1 MKAHYVLGI
10 DFGTSNLRAH
20 RAVLRDDGQLEV
32 PPQAAALHGAVHDAL
47 PTVLEL
53 DAAGQNVVA
62 YGQPALNNLLA
73 SGEGA
78 RFVQEFK
85 PCIGQA
91 PEDVAEQGVP
101 QVRHDVRVCGR
112 CQTACSPDSLFC
124 RKCGARLP
132 EETAASALFRY
143 SQDEAFL
150 WTQRMIERVVRDMTV
165 RVYGE
170 PLTMVNEWK
179 IIAGVPVHW
188 KDTTRAKFS
197 SLLSGCFENENVEL
211 VTEPEAA
218 LRFHL
223 WSKTVSEM
231 PPEQVV
237 LVVDFGAGTTDIVLA
252 RLSEDGRS
260 LVEARSYGERY
271 GGGDF
276 DVKVAT
282 YIADCLKIPLKEEL
296 PLALKQRGKELKE
309 QFSHA
314 MSAGQQQS
322 MMSVAVLIDGEFYG
336 GIVRLDRATFE
347 SEAVAG
353 GLVNE
358 FEGLLSRAM
367 ARFGTEPQYV
377 GAVIVTGGG
386 AWWYFVES
394 ALRQFFPNR
403 PVLIGAEPDKA
414 ISKGLT
420 LTAMSVPRRGRNVT
434 VSLELTWEES
444 LLGCTKTVQV
454 EGREEMIQIQAGVV
468 DGQEIVLKGK
478 GHPGEYGGAAG
489 DIIIQIKIILPS
501 PQRGD
506 DVAATLEL
514 TWEEAQQGC
523 TKTITTESSQ
533 DIVEVPAGVKDG
545 QTLRCKGQGKP
556 GQFGGDTGDLLV
568 LLKVAEPTDGAW
580 SRDHAPSHGRGAV
593 FTLWRT
599 LTGHTQTVKAVAFS
613 PDGKTLASGS
623 ATKKGKADVDEV
635 TLWDVQSGMWQMT
648 LEGHGGAFIMIWAEQ
663 SGLVNGLAFS
673 PDGKTLAT
681 ASEDWSVKLWDVT
694 TGKLKRRLKHGKP
707 VRAVAFSPDGK
718 MVASATGQEIAVK
731 LWDAQTGA
739 LKQVLSAR
747 LAMANVECVTFSPDG
762 ETLASGGAGASL
774 ILWNADTGTQVIIP
788 LTGYNGKV
796 EEIAYS
802 VVSVAFSPDGKV
814 LASGC
819 TTKEGGLIVAWDVQA
834 ESVLWKTPIGTAP
847 SSVAFSPDGTMVAS
861 GGSRKEGE
869 HDLGEVRIWDAR
881 TGTLRT
887 TLTSPSGRVESVA
900 FSRDGQIVACG
911 TAGGVVELWRAG

>member
-53 DAAGQNVVA
+53 DTAGQNVVA

-85 PCIGQA
+85 PCLGQA

-101 QVRHDVRVCGR
+101 QVRHDVRVCAR
-112 CQTACSPDSLFC
+112 CQAACSPDSLFC

-197 SLLSGCFENENVEL
+197 SLLSGCFENENIEL

-223 WSKTVSEM
+223 WSQTVSEM
-231 PPEQVV
+231 PSEPVV

-260 LVEARSYGERY
+260 LVESRSYGERY

-367 ARFGTEPQYV
+367 TRFGTEPQDV

-386 AWWYFVES
+386 AWWYFVEG

-434 VSLELTWEES
+434 VSLELTWEEAQQ
-444 LLGCTKTVQV
+444 GCTKTVQV

-478 GHPGEYGGAAG
+478 GCPGEHGGSAG
-489 DIIIQIKIILPS
+489 DIIIQIRVILPS

-506 DVAATLEL
+506 DLQATLEL
-514 TWEEAQQGC
+514 TWDEAQLGC
-523 TKTITTESSQ
+523 EKRVVTEIGAG
-533 DIVEVPAGVKDG
+533 IVEVPAGVKDG

-556 GQFGGDTGDLLV
+556 GQFGGDAGDLLV
-568 LLKVAEPTDGAW
+568 RILVAEPETP
-580 SRDHAPSHGRGAV
+580 SRNGRGAV

-599 LTGHTQTVKAVAFS
+599 LTGHTQTVKAIAFS
-613 PDGKTLASGS
+613 PDGKSLASGS

-635 TLWDVQSGMWQMT
+635 TLWDVPSGMWQMT
-648 LEGHGGAFIMIWAEQ
+648 FEGHGGAFIMIWAEQ
-663 SGLVNGLAFS
+663 SGSVRGLAFS

-681 ASEDWSVKLWDVT
+681 ASEDWSIKLWDVT
-694 TGKLKRRLKHGKP
+694 TGKMKRRLKHSKP

-718 MVASATGQEIAVK
+718 MVASATDQEMVVK

-739 LKQVLSAR
+739 LKQTLSGH
-747 LAMANVECVTFSPDG
+747 LANVECVTFSPDG
-762 ETLASGGAGASL
+762 ETLASGGVGASL
-774 ILWNADTGTQVIIP
+774 ILWNAETGAQKVM

-796 EEIAYS
+796 KGIADS
-802 VVSVAFSPDGKV
+802 VVSVAFSPDGKA

-819 TTKEGGLIVAWDVQA
+819 LTKEGGLIVAWDVQT
-834 ESVLWKTPIGTAP
+834 ESVRWKTPIGSAP
-847 SSVAFSPDGTMVAS
+847 SSVAFSPDGTMIAS

-881 TGTLRT
+881 TGTLKT
-887 TLTSPSGRVESVA
+887 ILTSPSDRVESVA
-900 FSRDGQIVACG
+900 FSRDGQIIACG

>member
-1 MKAHYVLGI
+1 MKARYVLGI

-32 PPQAAALHGAVHDAL
+32 PPQTAALHGAVHDAL

-85 PCIGQA
+85 PCLGQA

-132 EETAASALFRY
+132 EETATSALFRY

-170 PLTMVNEWK
+170 PLTVVNGWK

-197 SLLSGCFENENVEL
+197 RLLSGCFENENVEL

-231 PPEQVV
+231 PPEPVV

-314 MSAGQQQS
+314 VAAGQQQS
-322 MMSVAVLIDGEFYG
+322 MMSVAVSIDGEFYG
-336 GIVRLDRATFE
+336 GIVPLDRATFE

-367 ARFGTEPQYV
+367 TRFGTEPQDV

-434 VSLELTWEES
+434 VNLELTWEES

-478 GHPGEYGGAAG
+478 GHPGEHGGAAG
-489 DIIIQIKIILPS
+489 DIIIQISVVLPS

-506 DVAATLEL
+506 DLQATLE
-514 TWEEAQQGC
+514 A
-523 TKTITTESSQ
+523 I
-533 DIVEVPAGVKDG
+533 P
-545 QTLRCKGQGKP
+545 
-556 GQFGGDTGDLLV
+556 
-568 LLKVAEPTDGAW
+568 
-580 SRDHAPSHGRGAV
+580 SRDSHRAA

-648 LEGHGGAFIMIWAEQ
+648 LEGHGGAFFMIWAEQ
-663 SGLVNGLAFS
+663 SGCVNGLAFS
-673 PDGKTLAT
+673 PDGKVLAT
-681 ASEDWSVKLWDVT
+681 ASADWSVKLWDIAE
-694 TGKLKRRLKHGKP
+694 GKIKRRLKHNSP
-707 VRAVAFSPDGK
+707 ALAVAFSPDGK
-718 MVASATGQEIAVK
+718 MVASVASKEMVVK

-739 LKQVLSAR
+739 LKRTLSGH
-747 LAMANVECVTFSPDG
+747 MANVECVTFSPDG
-762 ETLASGGAGASL
+762 ATLASGGVGASL
-774 ILWNADTGTQVIIP
+774 ILWNAETGAQKIM

-796 EEIAYS
+796 KGIADS

-819 TTKEGGLIVAWDVQA
+819 ITQERGLIVAWDVQT
-834 ESVLWKTPIGTAP
+834 ESVLWKTPIGSAP
-847 SSVAFSPDGTMVAS
+847 SSVAFSPDGTIIAS
-861 GGSRKEGE
+861 GGSRKEGD

-881 TGTLRT
+881 TGALKT
-887 TLTSPSGRVESVA
+887 TLTSPSGRVESAA
-900 FSRDGQIVACG
+900 FSGDGQVLACG
-911 TAGGVVELWRAG
+911 TAGGVVELWRVG